1 VSRGIVDPPALRTAR
16 LLLEPITV
24 EHAGEL
30 ATALRDDNVYAF
42 IGGQPESASWWLR
55 RLAAWQ
61 RRRSP
66 DGTELWLN
74 WAVRITATK
83 MLIGYVQATVVE
95 QQADIA
101 YVIGLP
107 WQRQG
112 YGREATAAMVDY
124 VVAEFDITSVRAW
137 IADGHIASQRVAQ
150 ATGLAASD
158 ERGADHERL
167 WIREIPSPI
176 ADPSGRV

>member
-1 VSRGIVDPPALRTAR
+1 MSTGIVELPALRTAR

-24 EHAGEL
+24 EHASEL
-30 ATALRDDNVYAF
+30 ATALRDDSVYAF
-42 IGGQPESASWWLR
+42 IGGRPEPASWWQC

-74 WAVRITATK
+74 WAVRITAN
-83 MLIGYVQATVVE
+83 MMVIGYVQTTVAE

-124 VVAEFDITSVRAW
+124 VVAEFGIATVRAW

-158 ERGADHERL
+158 ERDADQERL
-167 WIREIPSPI
+167 WIREMPPI
-176 ADPSGRV
+176 ADPPSPV